1 MILGILARQFG
12 IGGGG
17 GGGGGTAARYWRM
30 YFTGSTSQVRYMGAG
45 QVDMAEFVGGV
56 SVIGAGTPSAS
67 SERSSFYEAQDSFN
81 GSTGDHWNSAF
92 DLQVPS
98 WLQYDFGVG
107 VEVDI
112 NEIAVTGALG
122 SGENL
127 SMFAGALVQS
137 SDDGTVWTTRWVI
150 EPQAVWAESEARTFD
165 STGGLP
171 ALFVCDTQRVNET
184 SATASTTL
192 MDLHF
197 GPERTDRLVAVAI
210 QSTRPTPIS
219 AVTIGGVAATL
230 AVRSKDA
237 SGGSAFVE
245 IWYARP
251 TGTDGDV
258 VVTQGASETG
268 YTRATVWNIGGVA
281 TATPAATARYDTGVS
296 GDMSIAAPSGSV
308 VIAAPCGGVFG
319 DVDLGGLDD
328 TFILTIGTTGYNGFA
343 QEIVATGATKTITA
357 TTTAA
362 RVAACWSI

>member
-1 MILGILARQFG
+1 MILGILAAQIGAG
-12 IGGGG
+12 IGE
-17 GGGGGTAARYWRM
+17 GGGGTGSRYWRM
-30 YFTGSTSQVRYMGAG
+30 YFTGSTSQVRFMGAG
-45 QVDMAEFVGGV
+45 QVDMAESVGGV

-67 SERSSFYEAQDSFN
+67 SERGSFYEAQDSFN
-81 GSTGDHWNSAF
+81 GSTGDHWNSAS

-98 WLQYDFGVG
+98 WLQYDFGLG

-137 SDDGTVWTTRWVI
+137 SDDGTTWTTRWVI

-192 MDLHF
+192 TGLHF

-268 YTRATVWNIGGVA
+268 YTRATVWNIGAVA

-296 GDMSIAAPSGSV
+296 GDMSIAAPTGSV
-308 VIAAPCGGVFG
+308 VIAVPCGGVFG